1 MSLLQFQCPGYAD
14 EIEDE
19 SKRLGMQSMGKNV
32 TVIMQ
37 ESSGQVR

>member
-19 SKRLGMQSMGKNV
+19 SKRLGMQSMGKKRN
-32 TVIMQ
+32 
-37 ESSGQVR
+37 RDHARK